1 MDRSNP
7 YEAAFEA
14 YLQAHRLAYVAVDE
28 TRRTPVIDDPLKTL
42 DFLVFAPAARLC
54 IDIKG
59 RRFPGGTPDH
69 PRRVWECWSFREDID
84 GLERW
89 ARMAGD
95 DYRPLLVFA
104 YLLDAS
110 VAMPEN
116 TPDLFAFRDE
126 RYLFRAIDVED
137 YRQHMRVRSPRWGT
151 VSLPTARY
159 RAHVRPFRH
168 FTRSI
173 YAEAPF

>member
-28 TRRTPVIDDPLKTL
+28 TRRVAIVDEPIKTL

-59 RRFPGGTPDH
+59 RRFPGGTPQR
-69 PRRVWECWSFREDID
+69 PRRLWECWSFREDID

-89 ARMAGD
+89 ARLAGD

-104 YLLDAS
+104 YRLH
-110 VAMPEN
+110 PEVQLPEA
-116 TPDLFAFRDE
+116 TVDLFRYRDE

-151 VSLPTARY
+151 VSLPTNHY
-159 RAHVRPFRH
+159 RACVRPFRD
-168 FTRSI
+168 FIRAV
-173 YAEAPF
+173 YAEVPF